1 MSNDPQ
7 VMQKVWSSRVQLVGV
22 DIEGNERTKGWVIR
36 RAARPVYAARTTGRL
51 LHELEGTKQ
60 RLQALGIFESV
71 EIFVD
76 TFDEP
81 ANHPGD
87 EPERLVLRISVTEK
101 GCITLNTGADINAE
115 NSEGSAHASYGLRNY
130 FGSAERID
138 LRTSMGTASS
148 NNFTLNCHQPTVLD
162 TDVDLRGSASRAAT
176 RNPSSSYDLTETAAS
191 VSLDFPA
198 MLMATPGS
206 LTAELS
212 LREMSAAQYAS
223 ATIRE
228 HTKLPLGHHTKASL
242 TASLNHDNR
251 DSPMAPTAGWSG
263 NVSVSGSLCDY
274 VASKHFVKPTASLQV
289 NRTLPLLGLT
299 LSSSLHCG
307 GIFMPLAQGRNVG
320 YIRVCDRFFLGSE
333 RVRGFQNQG
342 LGPRDEHT
350 AVPRTKVDSGNSGG
364 DDNDWTSMW
373 GDALGGD
380 LYSSGL
386 IAVSGLL
393 PQRKLASFG
402 VRWHVFANCGT
413 LVRPLR
419 SRRLCDSLF
428 LPEPGGDSNL
438 HRLSGSGQQRLRV
451 ATRQGHHAETAS
463 WSTTHLCAC
472 ARALLV
478 RLERVSFCRPR

>member
-1 MSNDPQ
+1 MSNDPR

-22 DIEGNERTKGWVIR
+22 DIEGNERTKAWVIR
-36 RAARPVYAARTTGRL
+36 RAARPVYAAQTTGRL
-51 LHELEGTKQ
+51 LQELEGTKQ

-76 TFDEP
+76 TVDDP
-81 ANHPGD
+81 STSQPSD
-87 EPERLVLRISVTEK
+87 EPEQLLLRISVTEK
-101 GCITLNTGADINAE
+101 GCITLNTGADVNAE

-148 NNFTLNCHQPTVLD
+148 NNFTLDCHQPTVFD

-176 RNPSSSYDLTETAAS
+176 RNPSSSYDLTETAAA
-191 VSLDFPA
+191 VTLDFPA

-212 LREMSAAQYAS
+212 LREMSATQYAS
-223 ATIRE
+223 AAIRE

-242 TASLNHDNR
+242 TASLSHDSR
-251 DSPMAPTAGWSG
+251 DFPMAPSAGWSG
-263 NVSVSGSLCDY
+263 NVTVAGALCDY
-274 VASKHFVKPTASLQV
+274 VASKHFVKPTASLQM
-289 NRTLPLLGLT
+289 NRTVPLLGLT
-299 LSSSLHCG
+299 FSSSLHCG
-307 GIFMPLAQGRNVG
+307 GIFMPLAQRRNAG

-342 LGPRDEHT
+342 LGPRAEHT
-350 AVPRTKVDSGNSGG
+350 AVPRSKVDSGGG

-380 LYSSGL
+380 LYGSALVS
-386 IAVSGLL
+386 ASGLL

-402 VRWHVFANCGT
+402 MRWHVFANCGT
-413 LVRPLR
+413 LVRH
-419 SRRLCDSLF
+419 SSSLQSGVF
-428 LPEPGGDSNL
+428 QIKSDIDLDL
-438 HRLSGSGQQRLRV
+438 HRLSGFGRQR
-451 ATRQGHHAETAS
+451 
-463 WSTTHLCAC
+463 
-472 ARALLV
+472 
-478 RLERVSFCRPR
+478 